1 MTVKRTSHTV
11 YDAKYHLV
19 WAPKYRRW
27 ILRGDIQQRVAE
39 IFREMAANHNIEIDM
54 MEIAKD
60 HVHLF
65 VCFPPRESIARV
77 VGKFKSISASIIFRE
92 YPEVKRELWG
102 GHFWQVGYF
111 ARTVGDAVTADVMR
125 RYIEYHRSEETTPK
139 QLRLF

>member
-1 MTVKRTSHTV
+1 M
-11 YDAKYHLV
+11 
-19 WAPKYRRW
+19 WAPKYRKW
-27 ILRGDIQQRVAE
+27 ILRGDIQQRVEE
-39 IFREMAANHNIEIDM
+39 IFREIAENHDIEIDT

-65 VCFPPRESIARV
+65 VSFPPRESIARV
-77 VGKFKSISASIIFRE
+77 VGKFKSISASVIFRE

-111 ARTVGDAVTADVMR
+111 VRTVGDAVTVEVIR
-125 RYIEYHRSEETTPK
+125 RYIQYHQTEEVTPK

>member
-19 WAPKYRRW
+19 WAPKYRKW

-39 IFREMAANHNIEIDM
+39 IFREMAANHDIEIDM

-65 VCFPPRESIARV
+65 VSFPPRESIARV
-77 VGKFKSISASIIFRE
+77 VGKFKSISASIIFGE

-111 ARTVGDAVTADVMR
+111 VRTVGDAVTAEVIR
-125 RYIEYHRSEETTPK
+125 RYIQYHQTEETTPK

>member
-11 YDAKYHLV
+11 YDTKYHLV
-19 WAPKYRRW
+19 WAPKYRKW
-27 ILRGDIQQRVAE
+27 ILRGDIQPRVAE
-39 IFREMAANHNIEIDM
+39 VFREVAVNQDIEIDT

-65 VCFPPRESIARV
+65 VSFPPREWIARV

-92 YPEVKRELWG
+92 YRSVKRELWG

-111 ARTVGDAVTADVMR
+111 ARTVGDAVTAEVIR
-125 RYIEYHRSEETTPK
+125 RYVQYHQTEETTPK
-139 QLRLF
+139 QLQLF